1 MALSP
6 ENLGKAVA
14 SLALSVAQPKN
25 EFIRDSVI
33 QRFEFTY
40 ELAWKAIR
48 KQLIEEIGELSA
60 DVLSRKDLFRKALQ
74 QRIILDFDAWV
85 LFHEARN
92 STSHNYNEANAERV
106 YQVAL
111 KFLPEAQRLLLL
123 LKERGWCDVAAS
135 KLS

>member
-1 MALSP
+1 
-6 ENLGKAVA
+6 
-14 SLALSVAQPKN
+14 
-25 EFIRDSVI
+25 
-33 QRFEFTY
+33 
-40 ELAWKAIR
+40 
-48 KQLIEEIGELSA
+48 LSA
-60 DVLSRKDLFRKALQ
+60 EVLSRKDLFRKALQ

-123 LKERGWCDVAAS
+123 LKERGWCDVAES

>member
-1 MALSP
+1 MALSI
-6 ENLGKAVA
+6 ENFGKAVA
-14 SLALSVAQPKN
+14 SLALSVAQPKS

-48 KQLIEEIGELSA
+48 KQLIEEIGESGA
-60 DVLSRKDLFRKALQ
+60 DLLSRKDLFRKALQ
-74 QRIILDFDAWV
+74 QRIIFDFDAWV
-85 LFHEARN
+85 LYHEARN

-106 YQVAL
+106 YQTAL

-123 LKERGWCDVAAS
+123 LKERGWCDVAES